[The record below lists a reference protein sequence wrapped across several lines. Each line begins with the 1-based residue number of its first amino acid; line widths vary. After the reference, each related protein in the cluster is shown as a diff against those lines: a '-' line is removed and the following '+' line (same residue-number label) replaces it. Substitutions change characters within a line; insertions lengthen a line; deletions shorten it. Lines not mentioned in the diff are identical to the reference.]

1 MRGPAGRTAGGR
13 RAPAGTTRIPGAAGD
28 AAAAPPV
35 PRRRDSPSAPRPA
48 RTAAA
53 SGRGAPRGGRGGA
66 GRAAAVTMAPPGGR
80 GAKKRAPPGSA
91 TAAVRGRWR
100 GVGEGTPARP
110 FLSPVITQGTAWGT
124 AGPLGSGS
132 CAEGHTRGWWC
143 CARFNL

>member
-91 TAAVRGRWR
+91 TATGRGRWR
-100 GVGEGTPARP
+100 GGGRGGSREAFPQPRYYTRNC
-110 FLSPVITQGTAWGT
+110 
-124 AGPLGSGS
+124 LGNGGASQHWKL
-132 CAEGHTRGWWC
+132 C
-143 CARFNL
+143 